1 MREMKRNVVLIGF
14 MGSGKSSIGRELA
27 SRMGCAF
34 VDIDHKIEENVGMR
48 IPEIF
53 EKYGEEHFRACER
66 EAVREVANSRGMVI
80 ATGGGT
86 VKDPENVKLLRQKG
100 VIICLT
106 ANVDTILARTSRKG
120 KRPLL
125 DAADKDERRGIIERL
140 MEERKGLYSQADY
153 QVDTSERS
161 PFQIIE
167 DIHRF
172 LKRRGI

>member
-1 MREMKRNVVLIGF
+1 MRKMKRNVVLIGF
-14 MGSGKSSIGRELA
+14 MGTGKSSIGRELA

-34 VDIDHKIEENVGMR
+34 VDIDQKIEENVGMR

-53 EKYGEEHFRACER
+53 EKYGEDHFRACES
-66 EAVREVANSRGMVI
+66 EAVIEVASSRGMVI

-86 VKDPENVKLLRQKG
+86 VKNPENLKLLRNRG

-125 DAADKDERRGIIERL
+125 DAADNDERRKIIERL

-153 QVDTSERS
+153 HVDTSERS

>member
-1 MREMKRNVVLIGF
+1 MSEMKRNVVLIGF
-14 MGSGKSSIGRELA
+14 MGTGKSSIGKELA
-27 SRMGCAF
+27 ARMSCSF
-34 VDIDHKIEENVGMR
+34 VDVDHKIEEKAGMR

-53 EKYGEEHFRACER
+53 EKYGEEHFRACEG
-66 EAVREVANSRGMVI
+66 EAVRELSDCRGMVI

-86 VKDPENVKLLRQKG
+86 VKDPENLKLLRQRG

-125 DAADKDERRGIIERL
+125 DAADGDERRKIIEKL
-140 MEERKGLYSQADY
+140 MEERKDLYSQADY
-153 QVDTSERS
+153 KVDTSEKS
-161 PFQIIE
+161 PFQIID